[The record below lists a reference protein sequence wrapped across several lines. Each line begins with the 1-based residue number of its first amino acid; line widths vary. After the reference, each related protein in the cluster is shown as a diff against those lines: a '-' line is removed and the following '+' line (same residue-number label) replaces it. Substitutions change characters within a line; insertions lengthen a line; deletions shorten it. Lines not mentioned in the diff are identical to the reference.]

1 MKKEFVCIVCP
12 RGCHLIVDEHMEVT
26 GNACPRGKVYALSE
40 LTNPVRMITSSVRVL
55 NRVDT
60 LVSVKTSAPIPKG
73 KIMEVMDVIN
83 ALNVE
88 APTHINQI
96 IKKNEELYLSESDQ
110 TGIRKRANC
119 EIIGAA
125 ARKY

>member
-12 RGCHLIVDEHMEVT
+12 RGCHLVVDENMEVT

-40 LTNPVRMITSSVRVL
+40 LTNPVRMITSSVRVS

-60 LVSVKTSAPIPKG
+60 LVSVKTSAPVPKG
-73 KIMEVMDVIN
+73 KIMEVMDIIN
-83 ALNVE
+83 SLSVE

-96 IKKNEELYLSESDQ
+96 IKKDVLGLGVDLLITKNID
-110 TGIRKRANC
+110 
-119 EIIGAA
+119 
-125 ARKY
+125 

>member
-1 MKKEFVCIVCP
+1 MKKVFVCIVCP
-12 RGCHLIVDEHMEVT
+12 RGCHLIVDENMEVT
-26 GNACPRGKVYALSE
+26 GNACPRGKAYALSE
-40 LTNPVRMITSSVRVL
+40 LTNPVRMITSSVRVS

-96 IKKNEELYLSESDQ
+96 IKKNVLDLGVDILV
-110 TGIRKRANC
+110 TKNID
-119 EIIGAA
+119 
-125 ARKY
+125 

>member
-12 RGCHLIVDEHMEVT
+12 RGCHLIVDENMEVT
-26 GNACPRGKVYALSE
+26 GNACPRGKAYALSE
-40 LTNPVRMITSSVRVL
+40 LTNPVRMITSSVRVS

-96 IKKNEELYLSESDQ
+96 IKKNVLDLGVDILV
-110 TGIRKRANC
+110 TKNID
-119 EIIGAA
+119 
-125 ARKY
+125 

>member
-12 RGCHLIVDEHMEVT
+12 RGCHLIVDENMEVT

-96 IKKNEELYLSESDQ
+96 IKKNVLGL
-110 TGIRKRANC
+110 GIDILITKN
-119 EIIGAA
+119 ID
-125 ARKY
+125 

>member
-12 RGCHLIVDEHMEVT
+12 RGCHLVVDENMEVT

-40 LTNPVRMITSSVRVL
+40 LTNPVRMITSSVRVS

-60 LVSVKTSAPIPKG
+60 LVSVKTSAPVPKG
-73 KIMEVMDVIN
+73 KIMEVMDIIN
-83 ALNVE
+83 SLSLE

-96 IKKNEELYLSESDQ
+96 IKKDVLGLGVDILITKNID
-110 TGIRKRANC
+110 
-119 EIIGAA
+119 
-125 ARKY
+125 

>member
-12 RGCHLIVDEHMEVT
+12 RGCHLVVDENMEVT

-40 LTNPVRMITSSVRVL
+40 LTNPVRMITSSVRVS

-60 LVSVKTSAPIPKG
+60 LVSVKTSAPVPKG
-73 KIMEVMDVIN
+73 KIMETMDIIN
-83 ALNVE
+83 SLSVE

-96 IKKNEELYLSESDQ
+96 IKKDVLGLGVDLLITKNID
-110 TGIRKRANC
+110 
-119 EIIGAA
+119 
-125 ARKY
+125 

>member
-12 RGCHLIVDEHMEVT
+12 RGCHLIVDENMEVT

-73 KIMEVMDVIN
+73 KITEVMDIIN
-83 ALNVE
+83 TLNVE

-96 IKKNEELYLSESDQ
+96 IKKNVLGLGVDILI
-110 TGIRKRANC
+110 TKNIN
-119 EIIGAA
+119 
-125 ARKY
+125 

>member
-12 RGCHLIVDEHMEVT
+12 RGCHLVVDENMEVT

-40 LTNPVRMITSSVRVL
+40 LTNPVRMITSSVRVS

-60 LVSVKTSAPIPKG
+60 LVSVKTSAPVPKG
-73 KIMEVMDVIN
+73 KIMEAMDIIN
-83 ALNVE
+83 SLSVE

-96 IKKNEELYLSESDQ
+96 IKKDVLGLGVDILITKNID
-110 TGIRKRANC
+110 
-119 EIIGAA
+119 
-125 ARKY
+125 

>member
-12 RGCHLIVDEHMEVT
+12 RGCHLVVSEDMEVT

-73 KIMEVMDVIN
+73 KIMDVMDVIN

-96 IKKNEELYLSESDQ
+96 IKKNVLGLGVDILI
-110 TGIRKRANC
+110 TKNID
-119 EIIGAA
+119 
-125 ARKY
+125 

>member
-12 RGCHLIVDEHMEVT
+12 RGCHLIVDENMEVT
-26 GNACPRGKVYALSE
+26 GNACPRGKAYALSE
-40 LTNPVRMITSSVRVL
+40 LTNPVRMITSSVRVS

-83 ALNVE
+83 AITVE

-96 IKKNEELYLSESDQ
+96 IKKNVLGLGVDILI
-110 TGIRKRANC
+110 TKKID
-119 EIIGAA
+119 
-125 ARKY
+125 

>member
-12 RGCHLIVDEHMEVT
+12 RGCHLIVDEIMEVT

-96 IKKNEELYLSESDQ
+96 IKKNVLGL
-110 TGIRKRANC
+110 GIDILITKN
-119 EIIGAA
+119 ID
-125 ARKY
+125 

>member
-12 RGCHLIVDEHMEVT
+12 RGCHLVVDENMEVT

-40 LTNPVRMITSSVRVL
+40 LTNPVRMITSSVRVS

-60 LVSVKTSAPIPKG
+60 LVSVKTSAPVPKG
-73 KIMEVMDVIN
+73 KIMEVMDIIN
-83 ALNVE
+83 SLSLE

-96 IKKNEELYLSESDQ
+96 IKKDVLGLGVDLLITKNID
-110 TGIRKRANC
+110 
-119 EIIGAA
+119 
-125 ARKY
+125 

>member
-12 RGCHLIVDEHMEVT
+12 RGCHLVVDENMEVT

-73 KIMEVMDVIN
+73 KIMEVMDIIN

-96 IKKNEELYLSESDQ
+96 IKKDVLGLGVDILI
-110 TGIRKRANC
+110 TKKID
-119 EIIGAA
+119 
-125 ARKY
+125 